1 LLSARR
7 DRVRRLTN
15 DLYDDLDPS
24 FVPGTNSI
32 VFSSNR
38 TSDTLRTRVSPE
50 FNELSN
56 TYNLFVFDLD
66 TTKNILKRITNTLS
80 KDHKPLASDGNNFYY
95 LSDQRGIVNL
105 FRYNLGTGIYTQ
117 VTNFTSE
124 LKDYD
129 ASFDTNTLAYV
140 TTKARK
146 QDIFV
151 ARNFNFNRQIFT
163 PATRRR
169 ELQQAR
175 VIRDRRKEEEN
186 RNMSIKD
193 LLNARLKEVQN
204 ETDSVDTVPV
214 IRDTLTITI
223 EEPLADSLRRENDV
237 VNTDNYQ

>member
-1 LLSARR
+1 VRSLNFSDNGRLAVISADFEGRNDLFLLSARR

-95 LSDQRGIVNL
+95 L
-105 FRYNLGTGIYTQ
+105 
-117 VTNFTSE
+117 
-124 LKDYD
+124 
-129 ASFDTNTLAYV
+129 
-140 TTKARK
+140 
-146 QDIFV
+146 
-151 ARNFNFNRQIFT
+151 
-163 PATRRR
+163 
-169 ELQQAR
+169 
-175 VIRDRRKEEEN
+175 
-186 RNMSIKD
+186 
-193 LLNARLKEVQN
+193 
-204 ETDSVDTVPV
+204 
-214 IRDTLTITI
+214 
-223 EEPLADSLRRENDV
+223 
-237 VNTDNYQ
+237 